1 MTPLR
6 RKMLNDLRVRNLA
19 ENTQKSYLQSVT
31 GLARYYR
38 RRPDQLSADE
48 VQAYLLYLT
57 SARKGS

>member
-38 RRPDQLSADE
+38 LP
-48 VQAYLLYLT
+48 
-57 SARKGS
+57 